1 MKDNPPNRKQFT
13 LEMTEE
19 RQELIK
25 KLEDKILPRIGKSS
39 TSAAIEESFR
49 LALEY
54 INKLERVEDE
64 ISEEKESWST
74 KNFKLE
80 VEE

>member
-1 MKDNPPNRKQFT
+1 MEDNPSNRKQFT
-13 LEMTEE
+13 LEITEE

-25 KLEDKILPRIGKSS
+25 KLEEKILPRIGKSS

-54 INKLERVEDE
+54 INKLEEVEDE

-74 KNFKLE
+74 KNFKLQ